1 VKCRFRPYA
10 GGWTLRCIEDV
21 IVDAIGRHGDVAC
34 RRSIIGLSLGDSQP
48 VREDVGSNLG
58 DPGGI
63 EGPMRRVR
71 SRGYAGAP
79 GAHLEP
85 EGWLDHAV
93 VLHA

>member
-79 GAHLEP
+79 WGPPRARGL
-85 EGWLDHAV
+85 A
-93 VLHA
+93 